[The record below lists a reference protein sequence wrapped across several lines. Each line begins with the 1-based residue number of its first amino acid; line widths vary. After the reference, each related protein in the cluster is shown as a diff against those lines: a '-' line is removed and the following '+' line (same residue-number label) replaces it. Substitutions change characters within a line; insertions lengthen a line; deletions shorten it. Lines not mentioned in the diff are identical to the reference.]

1 MSEKLTV
8 GFWAGIDFNY
18 NDPRFTAAQPAIP
31 NGQFGT
37 MTIGGP
43 RTRERVLAEID
54 ACQRTLDGLLIELA
68 RFSCERERGI

>member
-8 GFWAGIDFNY
+8 GFWAGIDY
-18 NDPRFTAAQPAIP
+18 SDPRLTAAAAPAIT
-31 NGQFGT
+31 GYET

-54 ACQRTLDGLLIELA
+54 ACQRTLDGLLVELA
-68 RFSCERERGI
+68 RLPVSENRDEA